1 MTTLHPDSGY
11 LVIVSMSEFDNIIDN
26 GLLEAMRDMLERIK
40 NKPQGNRYA
49 NKYVSQVVK
58 SILQLA
64 TGVPE
69 VSQYIRGILPDL
81 PLRH

>member
-1 MTTLHPDSGY
+1 
-11 LVIVSMSEFDNIIDN
+11 MSEFDKIVDN
-26 GLLEAMRDMLERIK
+26 ELLEATRDMLERIK
-40 NKPQGNRYA
+40 NKPQGNRDA
-49 NKYVSQVVK
+49 NKYVSLVK

-69 VSQYIRGILPDL
+69 ISHYMRGILPDL